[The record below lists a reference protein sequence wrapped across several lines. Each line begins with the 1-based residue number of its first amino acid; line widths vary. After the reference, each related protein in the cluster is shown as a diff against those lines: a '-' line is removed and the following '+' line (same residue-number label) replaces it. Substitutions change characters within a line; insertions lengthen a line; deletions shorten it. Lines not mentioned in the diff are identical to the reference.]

1 MRRQIMRSSVTVL
14 VLLLLAS
21 CSASTPDENSSTASR
36 ARTSPVSLNKDDY
49 PVFPDPEAGA
59 DPSVPAE
66 QGGKGFKGEGWQ
78 TNTSFD
84 LIGDPRAV
92 KGGMLRDKMISFPGT
107 LRMAGPEW
115 NNTDNYV
122 INSLVYE
129 TLLAQHSTTL
139 EYVPILATH
148 WKIEPDKLTYRFRI
162 DPNARYSD
170 GTPVTSEDVVATWKF
185 LTDKT
190 LQDPYFYTQFTK
202 LEMPVAES
210 KYIVR
215 MKAKELGWENF
226 LIAAT
231 MRLFP
236 ANALKNLDGAT
247 YLKDYNFKLLPGTGA
262 YILNEADIDKGK
274 SVTLRRRK
282 DYWGEKYRYS
292 IGQYNFDTYK
302 RVVVRDENLAIE
314 MMKKG
319 ELDYYYVAGNPQVWM
334 EQFTSEPFQRGLVA
348 KRSVFNNYPASR
360 AYVAFNMRRKPYD
373 DTRVRKALALLFNRQ
388 QIIEKL
394 FYNLYDPSNTFYP
407 GTIYENPNNPKNLF
421 NPQEALKLLAEAG
434 WNSRDS
440 QGRLVKDGKPLQI
453 EIMYAR
459 KVFEPWLTIYQEDL
473 RKVGI
478 SANLRL
484 LTFETLFKMLMQRQY
499 DVAVGA
505 WGVGSVFPSPRPNYH
520 SSFADTQNNNNI
532 EGLKDKRIDEIIDR
546 YDVEFDEAK
555 RVVLLRELDSLLA
568 NSYMD
573 ISRWYDPAQR
583 VAYANRLGMPA
594 GTFSRIGDYEGTLL
608 PGIPQLWWVDPDKD
622 AKFNQAMRSPSMKLE
637 VPPEDDK
644 FWIEFGKK
652 EQSQSKPQGA
662 SK

>member
-1 MRRQIMRSSVTVL
+1 M
-14 VLLLLAS
+14 
-21 CSASTPDENSSTASR
+21 
-36 ARTSPVSLNKDDY
+36 
-49 PVFPDPEAGA
+49 
-59 DPSVPAE
+59 
-66 QGGKGFKGEGWQ
+66 
-78 TNTSFD
+78 
-84 LIGDPRAV
+84 
-92 KGGMLRDKMISFPGT
+92 KGGTLRDKTISFPGT

-139 EYVPILATH
+139 EYVPVLATH

-162 DPNARYSD
+162 DPNARYSY
-170 GTPVTSEDVVATWKF
+170 GTPVTSEKMSLPRGNSLPNNSF
-185 LTDKT
+185 
-190 LQDPYFYTQFTK
+190 QDPYFETQFTK

-247 YLKDYNFKLLPGTGA
+247 YLKDYNFKLLPGTGP
-262 YILNEADIDKGK
+262 YILSETDIDKGK

-282 DYWGEKYRYS
+282 DYWGEKYRYN

-302 RVVVRDENLAIE
+302 RVVVRDEKLAIE

-334 EQFTSEPFQRGLVA
+334 QEFTSDPFQRGVVA

-373 DTRVRKALALLFNRQ
+373 DIRVRKALALLFNRQ

-394 FYNLYDPSNTFYP
+394 FYNLYVPSNTFLS
-407 GTIYENPNNPKNLF
+407 GTVYENPNNPKNLF

-440 QGRLVKDGKPLQI
+440 QEGWLKTGSPYRSKSCTPVRL
-453 EIMYAR
+453 
-459 KVFEPWLTIYQEDL
+459 
-473 RKVGI
+473 
-478 SANLRL
+478 
-484 LTFETLFKMLMQRQY
+484 
-499 DVAVGA
+499 
-505 WGVGSVFPSPRPNYH
+505 
-520 SSFADTQNNNNI
+520 
-532 EGLKDKRIDEIIDR
+532 
-546 YDVEFDEAK
+546 
-555 RVVLLRELDSLLA
+555 
-568 NSYMD
+568 
-573 ISRWYDPAQR
+573 
-583 VAYANRLGMPA
+583 
-594 GTFSRIGDYEGTLL
+594 
-608 PGIPQLWWVDPDKD
+608 
-622 AKFNQAMRSPSMKLE
+622 
-637 VPPEDDK
+637 
-644 FWIEFGKK
+644 
-652 EQSQSKPQGA
+652 
-662 SK
+662 